1 MQEWK
6 INTVYPGI
14 NINSSDTF
22 KLHAE
27 SDVYEKSKRRDVL
40 IVDVIRYPYESC
52 LCIFWHCHPYFILQ
66 FYSIVFYTCYY
77 SGDENHLCVANN

>member
-27 SDVYEKSKRRDVL
+27 SDVYEKSKRGDV
-40 IVDVIRYPYESC
+40 
-52 LCIFWHCHPYFILQ
+52 
-66 FYSIVFYTCYY
+66 
-77 SGDENHLCVANN
+77 